1 MSDYPQLAQ
10 SSPPPRPMGT
20 PQAPASPTGPT
31 TGPTTGTTTGTG
43 QNWPGVFQ
51 AKADVSDNEL
61 IIGGVLVLVFGAV
74 FWFAKRS
81 LARYLIERR
90 ASPEQAGRTALMLW
104 MMLMSLALS
113 AVAGFISRKVLF
125 TQTFTWS
132 KLLESTWTLVM
143 SGFFSLFCVFFILFF
158 VFLASAR
165 PRASL

>member
-10 SSPPPRPMGT
+10 SSPPPRPVGT
-20 PQAPASPTGPT
+20 PQAPAAP

-43 QNWPGVFQ
+43 QNRPDVFK
-51 AKADVSDNEL
+51 AKADVSNNEL

-132 KLLESTWTLVM
+132 TLLESTWTLVM